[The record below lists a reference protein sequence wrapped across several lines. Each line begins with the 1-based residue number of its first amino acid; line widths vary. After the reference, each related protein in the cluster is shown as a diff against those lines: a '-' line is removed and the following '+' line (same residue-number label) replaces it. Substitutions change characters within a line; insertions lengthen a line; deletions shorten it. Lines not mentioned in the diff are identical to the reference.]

1 MHIIYL
7 ILIILVIGLLS
18 KRNKKNNMMKR
29 EKQIEEI
36 KEKAK
41 LGLVILETGIS
52 KFSELFQNTFLKKIE
67 EINNL
72 KIHTYSEKITTQKVS
87 EFYLENVQLEQN
99 LLNEYKT
106 SVDSFIKNH
115 DKNLEANKQL
125 LHINLYEFFYN
136 LELMIFKINQDDLN
150 IMNKSR
156 EYKEKIDS
164 LLKENSS
171 NLSIIIEENKNIQ
184 NKLSDLENKI
194 HSNSSIKDF
203 ESEKISQF
211 INSEIEEYKI
221 KNNEEFQR
229 LISRFNVIFDTQ
241 LAILLEKIRS
251 KEVKLTNI
259 IIQAEY
265 GNTFNFVKDFED
277 EINEYKNKLISC
289 IEIT

>member
-1 MHIIYL
+1 M
-7 ILIILVIGLLS
+7 IILVIGLLS